1 MKDATAPR
9 PTSGAQIIV
18 EALYALLALGSIVL
32 FGLRQLPLFGPEV
45 DRLAQMSDH
54 AVCVLFAAKAA
65 WDLWRAPNRLRWW
78 KWGWADVAASI
89 PEVELLRGLRLLRLL
104 RIIRVL
110 RSTTRSVSGIV
121 HYFSVGRAKAVVAA
135 AFSLLVVSVVMSSFL
150 ILGIESSHPEA
161 NIRTAEAALWWAIA
175 TAIGAEP
182 EGFGNY
188 FPVTAVGRVLSVW
201 LVIVSLGLIGSLAGL
216 ISSWIEREV
225 G

>member
-1 MKDATAPR
+1 MKEASSPR
-9 PTSGAQIIV
+9 PITGAQIIV

-54 AVCVLFAAKAA
+54 AVCVLFAAKAV
-65 WDLWRAPNRLRWW
+65 WDLWRAPDRLRWW
-78 KWGWADVAASI
+78 KWGWADVVASI
-89 PEVELLRGLRLLRLL
+89 PEVEALRGLRLLRLL

-150 ILGIESSHPEA
+150 ILGIEGSHPEA

-175 TAIGAEP
+175 TTIGAEP
-182 EGFGNY
+182 EGFGSH
-188 FPVTAVGRVLSVW
+188 FPVTPVGRVLSVW

-216 ISSWIEREV
+216 IASWIEREMS
-225 G
+225 

>member
-1 MKDATAPR
+1 MSDPTPSR
-9 PTSGAQIIV
+9 PITGAQIIV
-18 EALYALLALGSIVL
+18 EALYALLALGSIAL

-54 AVCVLFAAKAA
+54 AVCVLFAVKAA
-65 WDLWRAPNRLRWW
+65 WDLWRAPDRLRWW

-89 PEVELLRGLRLLRLL
+89 PEIEALRGLRLLRLL

-150 ILGIESSHPEA
+150 ILGIEGSHPDA
-161 NIRTAEAALWWAIA
+161 TIQTAEAALWWAVA

-188 FPVTAVGRVLSVW
+188 LPVTPAGRVLSVW

-216 ISSWIEREV
+216 IASWIEREMD
-225 G
+225 

>member
-1 MKDATAPR
+1 MSEPTPPR
-9 PTSGAQIIV
+9 SVTGAQIII

-32 FGLRQLPLFGPEV
+32 FGLRQLPLFGSEF

-54 AVCVLFAAKAA
+54 AVCVLFAGKAV
-65 WDLWRAPNRLRWW
+65 WDFWRAPDRLRWW

-89 PEVELLRGLRLLRLL
+89 PEVEILRGLRGLRLL

-110 RSTTRSVSGIV
+110 RSTTRSVQGIV
-121 HYFSVGRAKAVVAA
+121 HYFRVGRAKAVVAA

-150 ILGIESSHPEA
+150 ILGIESPHPEA
-161 NIRTAEAALWWAIA
+161 NILTAEAALWWSIA
-175 TAIGAEP
+175 TTIGAEP

-188 FPVTAVGRVLSVW
+188 FPVTPAGRVLSVW

-216 ISSWIEREV
+216 IASWIEQEM